1 MPRKPDQRLQS
12 RILNAAYRLWI
23 EQGDHGLTMRAVA
36 KAAKT
41 STPTL
46 YERFKDRNA
55 LLQALRER
63 AQSKLFEA
71 LEPARSIVEI
81 GRRALEFS
89 STHRHEYELMSR
101 AWALRV
107 SRGDSA
113 PSFDLVKKRLAE
125 QLGGAPDDHLQ
136 LALALVML
144 YHGAS
149 TLMLE
154 ERLEPR
160 MIELLKRSCIAAID
174 ALVQDAE
181 RKSSKKAAD

>member
-1 MPRKPDQRLQS
+1 MPRKPDRQLQS

-23 EQGDHGLTMRAVA
+23 DQGEHGVTMRAVA

-41 STPTL
+41 TTPTL

-63 AQSKLFEA
+63 AQLKLFEA
-71 LEPARSIVEI
+71 LEPSHSIAEI

-89 STHRHEYELMSR
+89 STHRHEYELLSK
-101 AWALRV
+101 AWALRL
-107 SRGDSA
+107 SRGESA

-125 QLGGAPDDHLQ
+125 QLGDAPDDHLE

-160 MIELLKRSCIAAID
+160 MIELLKKSCIAAID
-174 ALVQDAE
+174 ALVQ
-181 RKSSKKAAD
+181 KVKCQSSKKAAD